1 VCFTTYQVNQSRGQ
15 KLVFRDKH
23 IIGLFVISV
32 VAFASFKF
40 FFTKFE
46 MNVGAEALAAAFGTL
61 FIILSTKFLMD
72 KESESKIQTEKQR
85 ELFEKSLT
93 KFQDSGS
100 LMAEVLRDRQ
110 ITFEELSQLLNQ
122 HASLMILGNQK
133 AIDQSHEFIA
143 KCREFL
149 IEENNIDF
157 AAADDAENI
166 SKNQSATLNSEQT
179 KELWGIAVDFMSA
192 AREGLDLPKTHDAE
206 LSKQKAL
213 FEEMSVPENQL
224 MRPVRAELNSLEEW
238 FEQKNFKNEYIAGTK
253 TAIELLGEYS
263 PYLTQKITKTL
274 ISFADK
280 DRNPKP
286 ANIMYWSYITAEGRL
301 RFSFGIGF
309 SDHAQI
315 DNKTEEFFKSLADK
329 LNWDG
334 SRATVEHKERNG
346 RSSFFI
352 TAYLNVKEVDPADME
367 KLSVTLETMVNKY
380 NR

>member
-1 VCFTTYQVNQSRGQ
+1 M
-15 KLVFRDKH
+15 VFKDKH

-32 VAFASFKF
+32 LAFISFGF
-40 FFTKFE
+40 VFTKFK

-85 ELFEKSLT
+85 ELFSESLR

-100 LMAEVLRDRQ
+100 LMAAVLRDRQ
-110 ITFEELSQLLNQ
+110 ITVEELSQLLNQ

-133 AIDQSHEFIA
+133 ALDQSHEFIA

-157 AAADDAENI
+157 AMADDAENI
-166 SKNQSATLNSEQT
+166 SKNQSANLNSEQT

-192 AREGLDLPKTHDAE
+192 AREGLDLPKTHDAD
-206 LSKQKAL
+206 LSEQKAL
-213 FEEMSVPENQL
+213 FEELSVPENQL
-224 MRPVRAELNSLEEW
+224 VRPVRAELDNLEEW
-238 FEQKNFKNEYIAGTK
+238 FEQKNFKNEYIAGTEK
-253 TAIELLGEYS
+253 AISLLRQYS
-263 PYLTQKITKTL
+263 PYLTKKITKTL
-274 ISFADK
+274 ISFADQ

-301 RFSFGIGF
+301 RFSFGTGF
-309 SDHAQI
+309 ADHAQI
-315 DNKTEEFFKSLADK
+315 DNNTEEFFKSLADK
-329 LNWDG
+329 LDWDE
-334 SRATVEHKERNG
+334 SKATVEHKEKNG

-367 KLSVTLETMVNKY
+367 KLSLTLEEMVNKY